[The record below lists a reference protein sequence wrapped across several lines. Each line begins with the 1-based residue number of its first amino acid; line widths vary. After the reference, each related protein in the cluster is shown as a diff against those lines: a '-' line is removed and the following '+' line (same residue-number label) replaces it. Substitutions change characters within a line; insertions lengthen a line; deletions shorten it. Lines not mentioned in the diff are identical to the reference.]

1 MQNTF
6 FLTLKFLK
14 IIIDSLKKKIGLSKW
29 CSGKESTLP
38 MQETQEMQVWS
49 LGQKDPLEKEK
60 VTHSSILAWKIPW
73 TEEPSGLLWG
83 HKELD
88 MTEQIS
94 T

>member
-1 MQNTF
+1 
-6 FLTLKFLK
+6 
-14 IIIDSLKKKIGLSKW
+14 
-29 CSGKESTLP
+29 